1 MPLTF
6 RRLQTSGTDLQQEYH
21 LRDTILRIPLGL
33 VFHLT
38 PEQIRHEESDFHF
51 GLFDSDNLCACV
63 IATPYGPGQYK
74 IRQMAVREDL
84 QQQGLGRQLMLQTE
98 QALRDAGANE
108 LTLHA
113 RDIATGFYEKL
124 GYLAVGDWFTEV
136 GIPHLKMCKALTD

>member
-38 PEQIRHEESDFHF
+38 PEQICHEESDFHF
-51 GLFDSDNLCACV
+51 GLFDGDNLCACV
-63 IATPYGPGQYK
+63 IATPGQYK

-98 QALRDAGANE
+98 HALLDAGANE

-136 GIPHLKMCKALTD
+136 GIPHLKMRKALTD